1 MAKGRKT
8 GGRQAGTPNRVTAD
22 AREACASLVD
32 DPQYRQNLAERL
44 RAGRLAPGV
53 EVMLWHYAKGKP
65 TEPIEANQHIT
76 VSWQNEIVSRL
87 TGATGRALTRPKT
100 ADEDATE

>member
-32 DPQYRQNLAERL
+32 DRNTDKTSPSGL

-53 EVMLWHYAKGKP
+53 EVMLWHYAKGNRP
-65 TEPIEANQHIT
+65 
-76 VSWQNEIVSRL
+76 SRL
-87 TGATGRALTRPKT
+87 RPT
-100 ADEDATE
+100 ST